1 MTNVTRILQSV
12 AVFVALSGAATGTSA
27 QDLVGMT
34 WVKFG
39 RDSVQVAHV
48 DDSVTVVLY
57 VQTDASGPLTLYA
70 QYSDGGRFLATE
82 ARGVAPGKFGVT
94 RIPWRP
100 RGLTIGRSRQIQVEG
115 GDILAI
121 RYPTDYGPGGWLA
134 RN

>member
-1 MTNVTRILQSV
+1 MNVTRVLQSV
-12 AVFVALSGAATGTSA
+12 AVFATLSGAGMEAAA

-39 RDSVQVAHV
+39 RDSVQVEHV
-48 DDSVTVVLY
+48 NDSVTVVLF
-57 VQTDASGPLTLYA
+57 VQTDAEGPIVLYA
-70 QYSDGGRFLATE
+70 EYIDGGRFLATE
-82 ARGVAPGKFGVT
+82 ARGVAPGKYGVK

-100 RGLTIGRSRQIQVEG
+100 RGLTIGRSRVLQVES

-121 RYPTDYGPGGWLA
+121 RFPTDYGPGGWLG

>member
-1 MTNVTRILQSV
+1 MALL
-12 AVFVALSGAATGTSA
+12 AALSAAVTLDAAA
-27 QDLVGMT
+27 QDVGSMT
-34 WVKFG
+34 WVTVG
-39 RDSVQVAHV
+39 RDSIQVEHV
-48 DDSVTVVLY
+48 NDSITIVLF

-70 QYSDGGRFLATE
+70 EYGNGSRFLATE
-82 ARGVAPGKFGVT
+82 ARGVAPGKYGVT

-100 RGLTIGRSRQIQVEG
+100 QALTIGRSRQLRVES

>member
-1 MTNVTRILQSV
+1 MTNVTQLLQSV
-12 AVFVALSGAATGTSA
+12 AVCMALSGAATGTTA
-27 QDLVGMT
+27 QDLAGMT

-48 DDSVTVVLY
+48 NDSVTVVLY
-57 VQTDASGPLTLYA
+57 VQPDASGPLTLYA

-82 ARGVAPGKFGVT
+82 ARGVAPGKYGVT

-100 RGLTIGRSRQIQVEG
+100 QGLTIGRSRQLQVES